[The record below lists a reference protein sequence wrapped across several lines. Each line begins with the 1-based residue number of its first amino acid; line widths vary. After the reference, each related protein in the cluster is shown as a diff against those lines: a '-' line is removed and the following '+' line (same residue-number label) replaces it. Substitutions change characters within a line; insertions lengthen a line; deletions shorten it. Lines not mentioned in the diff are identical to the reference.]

1 MVAKARYASL
11 KQAKAESPEAPEGKT
26 NVADSS
32 AHTEVEQLAESST
45 MGASMGVVG
54 GDCIPESSNSSSV
67 SKGFAETGG
76 SGAPFLIREEFEFLR
91 SKLALFPQGRS
102 QQRTEHVSGSDRSAT
117 DAHAGPQDSFTNAFP
132 DLTYSTQ
139 EANPGA
145 FAPAADEFV
154 STELNV
160 PSTPRREHQQLIS
173 PYPTLEEIIEL
184 AKAEQDDVEAGLKI
198 PTQPRDCTTGLDG
211 MVLSADPVLLQM
223 DALFRNGRDPI
234 RNPQDAEQLLR
245 DIGVW
250 PKWADSS

>member
-1 MVAKARYASL
+1 MIAKARYASL

-26 NVADSS
+26 NVADFSVH
-32 AHTEVEQLAESST
+32 AGVEQLAESST
-45 MGASMGVVG
+45 MGASRGMIG
-54 GDCIPESSNSSSV
+54 GDFLPESSNSSSV

-91 SKLALFPQGRS
+91 SKLAPFSQSHS
-102 QQRTEHVSGSDRSAT
+102 QQPHC
-117 DAHAGPQDSFTNAFP
+117 P
-132 DLTYSTQ
+132 Q

-145 FAPAADEFV
+145 FAPAADECFLSGTPADTTPNCV
-154 STELNV
+154 PTELTV
-160 PSTPRREHQQLIS
+160 PRRSEHQQLIS
-173 PYPTLEEIIEL
+173 PSPTLEEIIES

-198 PTQPRDCTTGLDG
+198 PVHPRDYITGLDG
-211 MVLSADPVLLQM
+211 MALSADPVLLQM

-245 DIGVW
+245 DMGVW